1 MDYFFNPAG
10 IALVGASANPLKGG
24 NAILKNL
31 IRGFSGGIYPVNPR
45 YDEIEGTRCYPSVSA
60 VPDPVDLAIVFVPAN
75 RVPDVIRACADRGIR
90 GVMIESGGFAETGPE
105 GAALQDQLTSL
116 AAETGIRLWGPNCM
130 GLVDTVRRHVFSFVS
145 PVIWETG
152 LTPSPVSLIV
162 QSGML
167 SGAFLIDLMTHGVM
181 GISKVCSIGNKI
193 DVDECELLEYLIND
207 PDTGVIGLYLEAI
220 PEGRRF
226 MDLCRCSEKPVVILK
241 GGRSAVGSKAAMSHT
256 ASLAGDGAVIDGAF
270 AQAGVIPVSDFK
282 EMTDV
287 CRSLAAFPDLPAGAS
302 GRVAVLTYTGGAG
315 IVSADLME
323 PRGLSVAGLSEET
336 RSALAT
342 VFPDW
347 MPVSN
352 PVDLWPAVERNGA
365 ETTYNASVKAVC
377 ADPSVDAVLIHAFAG
392 GFALN
397 PDLETIVGAAR
408 TAGKPI
414 FCWLLGSQPDAE
426 TFRDRAQALGMPV
439 FGELDRA
446 VRCMAALFD
455 HHRSLDR
462 TRRPAPS
469 SGSESFPEDL
479 AADLPAGAGVL
490 DELDAKRLLAKVG
503 VPVVAEQ
510 VIESADAA
518 ADAAETLGYPVV
530 AKGLVPGA
538 IHKTEGGLVR
548 LGLGSAEAVR
558 EAVDALIALA
568 GDRGRVILQAQ
579 VQGEIELIAGLIRDP
594 QFGPCVMCGFG
605 GVLAEAIGD
614 VRFALAPLSLD
625 DAFRLIDRLR
635 GQTLLNGFRGAPP
648 VDREALARILV
659 SIGNLGAAL
668 PRITE
673 IDVNPLMIAA
683 GQPVAVDATVV
694 VEGAEGS

>member
-365 ETTYNASVKAVC
+365 ETTYNAAVKAVC

-408 TAGKPI
+408 AAGKPI

-426 TFRDRAQALGMPV
+426 AFRDRAQALGMPV

-462 TRRPAPS
+462 TRHPAPS

-694 VEGAEGS
+694 VDGAEGS